1 MSTLVSAT
9 PAGLGT
15 IARRRPTTAT
25 SAVRRNRRKIGKRT
39 RWPDRH
45 RRSMASPPRNRKR
58 KPATAKPPPTV
69 NTEEALLYYFFS
81 FFFLL
86 SFRYISSAVIYQCF
100 LSGFTCALRTHSAR
114 RTDEESGSSHVS
126 SLTMVLAVILVVK
139 AGLLCIAIVAV
150 LYRYIFGLACFRCCL
165 KPRML
170 YN

>member
-1 MSTLVSAT
+1 MT
-9 PAGLGT
+9 G
-15 IARRRPTTAT
+15 
-25 SAVRRNRRKIGKRT
+25 
-39 RWPDRH
+39 
-45 RRSMASPPRNRKR
+45 SPPPLNGVTTQ
-58 KPATAKPPPTV
+58 KP
-69 NTEEALLYYFFS
+69 EAQTSNSKTTSYGKHRGGYIVLFLFL

>member
-69 NTEEALLYYFFS
+69 NTEEALLYYFF
-81 FFFLL
+81 FFLFPLKFPLHLVSCYL
-86 SFRYISSAVIYQCF
+86 SMFSI
-100 LSGFTCALRTHSAR
+100 GFH
-114 RTDEESGSSHVS
+114 
-126 SLTMVLAVILVVK
+126 
-139 AGLLCIAIVAV
+139 LCITYTFSPSHRWGIGQQSCELAHNGTCSDSCRQSRLAMHSYSGRIVQV
-150 LYRYIFGLACFRCCL
+150 YIWTGVFPLLPEA
-165 KPRML
+165 P
-170 YN
+170 NVI